1 MAEDTNKKTGGESAD
16 REEKSWDW
24 DAAAPQ
30 APTDS
35 FDIGEFS
42 TESKADE
49 TAAEPLNET
58 EEDPQSAEA
67 AETVTD
73 NSAQEAGDC

>member
-42 TESKADE
+42 TESKAPFSSRY
-49 TAAEPLNET
+49 AII
-58 EEDPQSAEA
+58 
-67 AETVTD
+67 
-73 NSAQEAGDC
+73 GCC